1 MKSVFIA
8 GSRKFSKDI
17 ERLVELCKENT
28 IRGTTA
34 GKILNQEDTSE
45 SEKSALLRAFQRID
59 NSDILYIT
67 ANAGYTGKT
76 VTLEVA
82 YAFARNKEIIS
93 SETIEDLSTRALVS
107 KVMKPEE
114 LIEHIK
120 QSLD

>member
-8 GSRKFSKDI
+8 GSRRFSEDI
-17 ERLVELCKENT
+17 KRLVELCKENEIKT
-28 IRGTTA
+28 TTA
-34 GKILNQEDTSE
+34 GKILNQEDTLE

-59 NSDILYIT
+59 DSDILYIM

-93 SETIEDLSTRALVS
+93 SEIIEDFSTRALVH
-107 KVMKPEE
+107 KVMKPKILVEY
-114 LIEHIK
+114 IK
-120 QSLD
+120 QS